1 MDNCSKFSP
10 KKPYPLMHPD
20 RGTCDGEV
28 NIYKEVPIIA
38 LIKKVTTGDFG
49 KIMQKGVRKME
60 KYLFASREECLKNNY
75 GLPSAEN
82 CKFFVV
88 EFDEVGQRYDA
99 VWGTNDDNFQEALY
113 DYLTE
118 IKDIDFDEARKIV
131 KNY

>member
-1 MDNCSKFSP
+1 
-10 KKPYPLMHPD
+10 
-20 RGTCDGEV
+20 
-28 NIYKEVPIIA
+28 
-38 LIKKVTTGDFG
+38 
-49 KIMQKGVRKME
+49 ME

-99 VWGTNDDNFQEALY
+99 VWGINDDNFQEALY